1 MPHILKLLS
10 CKRGGGVA
18 RYTTGP
24 KQASNIH
31 SLTAKHKSTFVQ
43 LCATGYPWPD
53 RTFRSFSASK
63 PADWQILR
71 CLETA
76 IYGFWGAEIVKCS
89 VGSNPKKVFHQHRP
103 PSSDV
108 SCLVCLSGLELKK
121 AKFAAGSFEN
131 DLSMSPDLG
140 LVDSIS
146 WADTCSTML
155 ELKYWQDIGQ
165 VSIFLM
171 SSIIDGPIPSTSLF
185 LFVLLHSI

>member
-121 AKFAAGSFEN
+121 QSLQRAVLK
-131 DLSMSPDLG
+131 M
-140 LVDSIS
+140 IS
-146 WADTCSTML
+146 QCHQIWVWL
-155 ELKYWQDIGQ
+155 IR
-165 VSIFLM
+165 FL
-171 SSIIDGPIPSTSLF
+171 GPIPAVQCWSWNIDKISARCQSF
-185 LFVLLHSI
+185 